1 MTAAMNE
8 AAQTGDID
16 VPTLKKLVAYC
27 RERCAPRYVRV
38 IVDGRGSG
46 SGGGEGSGGGGG
58 VMGMVKMMCS
68 EVRV

>member
-27 RERCAPRYVRV
+27 RERCAPR
-38 IVDGRGSG
+38 
-46 SGGGEGSGGGGG
+46 
-58 VMGMVKMMCS
+58 
-68 EVRV
+68 